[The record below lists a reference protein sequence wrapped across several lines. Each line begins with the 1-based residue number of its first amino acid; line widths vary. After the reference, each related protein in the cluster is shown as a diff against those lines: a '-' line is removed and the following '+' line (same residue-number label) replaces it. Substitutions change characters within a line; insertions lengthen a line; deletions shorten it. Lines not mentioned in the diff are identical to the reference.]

1 MKLLWTSVKIESC
14 NQAKRRLSTNLIYL
28 KLGFFEI
35 IIMKL
40 YASAFSSGTLT
51 TPTSYAPKPSIF
63 GTDVK
68 KTSYP
73 QAAI

>member
-1 MKLLWTSVKIESC
+1 MKIESC
-14 NQAKRRLSTNLIYL
+14 NQAKHRLSIILIYL
-28 KLGFFEI
+28 KLVFFEI

-40 YASAFSSGTLT
+40 YASAFSFGTLT
-51 TPTSYAPKPSIF
+51 TPTSYAPRPSIF

-73 QAAI
+73 QAAIWLEALT